1 MKLQILLIAACVC
14 VASAGIPKKLFKKY
28 AMKKVMESC
37 FGEQVL
43 SDLKAEVAAACE
55 KCHGRQGP
63 ALPQLRNRLQA
74 MLAGSEL
81 GQPQPSLYSQNVQY
95 VAIPV
100 QFQPVQAQRR
110 WRRDAHHGKF
120 GAAKLMR
127 LRNKI
132 SSMVGNVTCVMQEMN
147 MLTADNEVNYDS
159 IKARFSALPVSKG
172 LVADLEESVEECR
185 QFSSCLPESIFEKTP
200 ITAGFGKQVAFFR
213 CMKNA
218 KIGACMKKD
227 FREQYLPELMKDD
240 VNVDGEESFQT
251 IITSAI
257 LEEDSMM

>member
-1 MKLQILLIAACVC
+1 MKFQILLIATCVC
-14 VASAGIPKKLFKKY
+14 VASAGIPKKLLKKY

-37 FGEQVL
+37 FGEQVI
-43 SDLKAEVAAACE
+43 SDLKEELAAASE

-63 ALPQLRNRLQA
+63 ALPQLRDRLRSI
-74 MLAGSEL
+74 LTGSEL

-100 QFQPVQAQRR
+100 QFQSVQAQRR

-147 MLTADNEVNYDS
+147 MLTADNEINYDS

-172 LVADLEESVEECR
+172 LVADLVESVEECR
-185 QFSSCLPESIFEKTP
+185 QFSSCLPESIFAKTP
-200 ITAGFGKQVAFFR
+200 IAAGFGKQVAFIK
-213 CMKNA
+213 CLKMA
-218 KIGACMKKD
+218 KIEACMKKD
-227 FREQYLPELMKDD
+227 FREQYLPELMKGGM
-240 VNVDGEESFQT
+240 NVDDEESFQT

-257 LEEDSMM
+257 LEEDSDM